1 MSRLSER
8 VIFDGKALQDMI
20 PGAHV
25 VDIVV
30 YPIAIEHTAQEHA
43 EGPGSLF
50 VRKRDSVRPIRLRVE
65 LPMDKGM
72 SMINY
77 NLLRQWAESEIA
89 RPLYLPNEQRGYI
102 NCVLSSMTELNVWS
116 WYEPVE
122 MDFIAY
128 DPYFYG
134 VERVATAN
142 TPFVVAGDI
151 STWYRI
157 EATLQTAVASPV
169 WIIDGI
175 TTVGLSGTIGVG
187 NLVIYAE
194 RGLVTLGDNSINA
207 SLSMATRFKRLAPGK
222 HTIVSTVAS
231 KIYWREGFR

>member
-1 MSRLSER
+1 MPQLSER
-8 VIFDGKALQDMI
+8 VIFDGRALQDMI

-30 YPIAIEHTAQEHA
+30 GQVSSDHKVQDHA
-43 EGPGSLF
+43 DGPGSIF
-50 VRKRDSVRPIRLRVE
+50 VRKRDRTRTIRLRVE
-65 LPMDKGM
+65 LPMDKGAC
-72 SMINY
+72 MINY
-77 NLLRQWAESEIA
+77 NLLRAWAESDDP
-89 RPLYLPNEQRGYI
+89 RPLFLPNEQRGYV
-102 NCVLSSMTELNVWS
+102 NCVLSSMSEINVWN

-142 TPFVVAGDI
+142 TAFVVAGDI

-157 EATLQTAVASPV
+157 EATLQAAVTAPTWLV
-169 WIIDGI
+169 DGV
-175 TTVGLSGTIGVG
+175 TTIGLTGSIGVG
-187 NLVIYAE
+187 KLVINAE
-194 RGLVTLGDNSINA
+194 RGIVTLGDSSINLK
-207 SLSMATRFKRLAPGK
+207 LSYTTRFKRLAPGK
-222 HTIVSTVAS
+222 HTITSTVTS